1 MRAAHTRCC
10 TPRTAPRVASGA
22 ACRFPGATPAQSSP
36 SGSPSVRQMLRF
48 PPSLRLASATP
59 AAWASAVR
67 RQSFARSPHLRVWQE
82 HQPRLRPAAEPS
94 PSITRFG
101 AAPRIFCTAQSAGR
115 CLLVVPVRSA
125 RSTKSTTSCSR
136 ARRRSWGLE
145 LEKAGMFQGGCAGR
159 HPLAGRNPQRNPH
172 RPEHKGKA
180 EQQKVAAVHLA
191 VKASRP
197 RPEAPQSVAL
207 RLQKQSVLVRRRGVP
222 EKRPQNLR
230 TTRAALQLF
239 SRLGGRRQAF
249 RGGGDGLAL
258 LQSAPNTGRGR
269 PPG

>member
-1 MRAAHTRCC
+1 MR
-10 TPRTAPRVASGA
+10 
-22 ACRFPGATPAQSSP
+22 
-36 SGSPSVRQMLRF
+36 
-48 PPSLRLASATP
+48 SLR
-59 AAWASAVR
+59 
-67 RQSFARSPHLRVWQE
+67 
-82 HQPRLRPAAEPS
+82 
-94 PSITRFG
+94 
-101 AAPRIFCTAQSAGR
+101 TAQSAGR

-125 RSTKSTTSCSR
+125 RSTKSTTSCLR
-136 ARRRSWGLE
+136 ARRRSRGLE

-269 PPG
+269 PPGLQRAMVTAAPAPCRGSPKSSAQTRAGRKSWQAPLRGRRSGLRAD